1 MYNSRSSQL
10 VLGAGSVVLKKIQSI
25 TAKNLCLLSLIVL
38 LIEKSLIQI
47 DTCLNQKK
55 YDLSNIEMN
64 KQKLEN
70 GIKDLHNHFKELQ
83 NKLVIIM
90 KC

>member
-47 DTCLNQKK
+47 DTCLN
-55 YDLSNIEMN
+55 
-64 KQKLEN
+64 
-70 GIKDLHNHFKELQ
+70 
-83 NKLVIIM
+83 
-90 KC
+90 